1 MLMGMSKRTNADR
14 ATVLVRESP
23 VLRGGGESG
32 RAVELDEDV
41 YFLAV
46 QCARRDGV
54 EVGDL
59 VNNLLRVLLRTMILQ
74 GGAW

>member
-1 MLMGMSKRTNADR
+1 MPVNMSKRTNAER
-14 ATVLVRESP
+14 ATVPVRESP
-23 VLRGGGESG
+23 VLRSGGESG

-59 VNNLLRVLLRTMILQ
+59 VNNLLRVLLRTMMVQ